1 VTSVVVVEQVGGS
14 LTEASIDALAVGAGL
29 GSVVAVSSSL
39 LSDASLAAIGHWTP
53 LALHAQIA
61 DTAVFAATVAVVLVE
76 HDAHTL
82 VCAPNAASREIAGRV
97 AVRLSL
103 PIVSAVSSATL
114 DGAGLVLHTVA
125 DGGQRGAVVR
135 VPAGRAV
142 LMVQPASVT
151 RDAAAASST
160 DAGVEPGNLPTV
172 ITRIRAVAVDSW
184 APHSEAPLAPLDSAR
199 IVLAGGRG
207 LGSAERLH
215 ALESFARSRGAAFG
229 SSRAPVEAGWTSYN
243 TLVGQTGATIAPDV
257 YVAFGI
263 SGAPQHLAG
272 FRSAK
277 LIVAINNDPTAPIFD
292 EADVVIVADAR
303 EVVDR
308 LANQILTSASSAATQ
323 ASIAHLTRAE

>member
-1 VTSVVVVEQVGGS
+1 MTSVVVVEQVGGA
-14 LTEASIDALAVGAGL
+14 LTEASIDALAVAAGL
-29 GSVVAVSSSL
+29 GAVVAVSCSM
-39 LSDASLAAIGHWTP
+39 LSDASLAAIGRWTP
-53 LALHAQIA
+53 LALHAQID
-61 DTAVFAATVAVVLVE
+61 DTAVFAATVAVVLVK
-76 HDAHTL
+76 HDADIL
-82 VCAPNAASREIAGRV
+82 VAAPSAASREIAGRL

-103 PIVSAVSSATL
+103 PIVSAVSAAAL
-114 DGAGLVLHTVA
+114 DGAGLTVKTVA
-125 DGGQRGAVVR
+125 DGGQRAALVQV
-135 VPAGRAV
+135 ATGRAV
-142 LMVQPASVT
+142 LIVQPAAVSRLAAAPT
-151 RDAAAASST
+151 RDV
-160 DAGVEPGNLPTV
+160 DPGTLPTV
-172 ITRIRAVAVDSW
+172 ITRIRAVTVESW
-184 APHSEAPLAPLDSAR
+184 APHSEAPPAPLDSAR

-207 LGSAERLH
+207 LGSAERLY

-229 SSRAPVEAGWTSYN
+229 SSRAPVEAGWTGYN

-308 LANQILTSASSAATQ
+308 LAGQILRSASSAATQ
-323 ASIAHLTRAE
+323 PSIAHFTRAE

>member
-1 VTSVVVVEQVGGS
+1 MTAVVVVEQVGGS

-39 LSDASLAAIGHWTP
+39 LSDASLAAIGQWTP

-82 VCAPNAASREIAGRV
+82 VCAPSAASREIAGRL

-114 DGAGLVLHTVA
+114 DGPALVLHTVA
-125 DGGQRGAVVR
+125 DGGQRAVLVR

-142 LMVQPASVT
+142 LLVQPAAVT
-151 RDAAAASST
+151 RDAAVAPG
-160 DAGVEPGNLPTV
+160 AGVELGALPTV
-172 ITRIRAVAVDSW
+172 ITRIRAVTVDSW
-184 APHSEAPLAPLDSAR
+184 APHSEVPLAPLDSAR

-308 LANQILTSASSAATQ
+308 LVGQILTSASSAATQ
-323 ASIAHLTRAE
+323 ASMAHLTRAE